1 MTKITIGARSSKLSL
16 AYVAK
21 VKELLLKN
29 NNDLKEENINFKA
42 IKTSGDLNLN
52 KNISEIGG
60 KNLFCKE
67 IEESLFKKEIDIAV
81 HSLKD
86 MEANENKSLL
96 IGAYLKRNDYRD
108 VIISEKIKNISDLRN
123 GVKIGS
129 SSKRRELQLKKIN
142 SNISVINIRGNID
155 TRINKINENKL
166 DGVILAAAGVKS
178 LKLDKK
184 ISLTFNCDHI
194 LPAVGQGI
202 IAVQCR
208 KEDKIKNLIKRI
220 NDNTTN
226 LCAIAER
233 KMLQTIG
240 GDCDTAIGG
249 LAEIENHNLKL
260 KAQLFSDSGKESFE
274 YELTGREVD
283 ASFIGKSVGEKIPL
297 KKRKNIKIIKA
308 IIISEILT
316 PEIPL
321 FQTSKNNILKF
332 CNTSI

>member
-1 MTKITIGARSSKLSL
+1 MTKITIGARGSKLSL

-67 IEESLFKKEIDIAV
+67 IEESLLKKEIDIAV

-86 MEANENKSLL
+86 MEAYENESLL

-142 SNISVINIRGNID
+142 RNISVINIRGNID

-260 KAQLFSDSGKESFE
+260 NAQLFSDSGQESFE

-283 ASFIGKSVGEKIPL
+283 ASFIGKSVGEKL
-297 KKRKNIKIIKA
+297 LNLAGEKFKKK
-308 IIISEILT
+308 
-316 PEIPL
+316 
-321 FQTSKNNILKF
+321 
-332 CNTSI
+332 

>member
-67 IEESLFKKEIDIAV
+67 IEESLLKKEIDIAV

-86 MEANENKSLL
+86 MEANENESLL

-184 ISLTFNCDHI
+184 ISLIFNCDQI

-208 KEDKIKNLIKRI
+208 KEDEIKNLIKRI

-260 KAQLFSDSGKESFE
+260 KAQLFSDSGQESFE

-283 ASFIGKSVGEKIPL
+283 ASFIGKSVGEKL
-297 KKRKNIKIIKA
+297 LNLAGEKFKKK
-308 IIISEILT
+308 
-316 PEIPL
+316 
-321 FQTSKNNILKF
+321 
-332 CNTSI
+332 